1 MVMQIG
7 SSVSVILIYIRE
19 GQRPKV
25 AAKQQLGNLP
35 PRLGGH
41 FRTMGAWDVNVKV
54 RFILA
59 CTCHKRRQKKDGNIG
74 KGDFS
79 EDTAGPARLRT
90 AILDVKLAA
99 RTENP
104 RQKQRSYP
112 ESDKTQKKSEFS
124 GVCVA

>member
-1 MVMQIG
+1 MKAKDQKLPQNNNLETCPRDLG
-7 SSVSVILIYIRE
+7 AILE
-19 GQRPKV
+19 P
-25 AAKQQLGNLP
+25 
-35 PRLGGH
+35 
-41 FRTMGAWDVNVKV
+41 WDVSVKV

-59 CTCHKRRQKKDGNIG
+59 CTCHERRQKKDGNIG

-79 EDTAGPARLRT
+79 EDTAGPARLRA